1 MNAPITITATVAAW
15 VSTGY
20 SQKELMR
27 HIERGDAV
35 RAVSTLVTWG
45 GTDEKEFGGD
55 YIRVGE
61 ADVTVRLIPKDEQVR
76 AMVQTLQ
83 AQLEKNRAEWLERQQ
98 AILAEISKL
107 SALEHNG
114 SVYESA

>member
-1 MNAPITITATVAAW
+1 MNAPITITATVACW
-15 VSTGY
+15 VSSGY
-20 SQKELMR
+20 SQKQLM
-27 HIERGDAV
+27 HHLERGDAV
-35 RAVSTLVTWG
+35 RAISALVTWG
-45 GTDEKEFGGD
+45 SPDEKTFTEN
-55 YIRVGE
+55 YVRVGE

-107 SALEHNG
+107 EALEY
-114 SVYESA
+114 VEAA